1 MKQELSIRRRI
12 ARAVFIAV
20 GAVILFL
27 VLVPLFIDQEMR
39 KDFLRF
45 DFANAQFQA
54 LILGLGIWAI
64 AGVLFLAIAVLIR
77 RAGIFGLSICL
88 LLNAVALG
96 VFWKS
101 DYEEK
106 VLLLP
111 LGVSF
116 ICLLVEETGLLRQS
130 VRGTT

>member
-1 MKQELSIRRRI
+1 M
-12 ARAVFIAV
+12 
-20 GAVILFL
+20 GAIMLFL
-27 VLVPLFIDQEMR
+27 VLVPLFIDQEIG

-45 DFANAQFQA
+45 DFRNAQFRA
-54 LILGLGIWAI
+54 LIEGLGIWTI
-64 AGVLFLAIAVLIR
+64 AGVLFLTIAVLIR
-77 RAGIFGLSICL
+77 RAGIFGLSIC

-130 VRGTT
+130 VRRTT